1 MHRFFLHRQPR
12 AFPREEPISF
22 YAGSVEPLGVH
33 HQRWWFY
40 FIIIGS
46 YAIGGAVAATRY
58 IEPIQTF
65 DLDIFVMFP
74 LSQSGLISLSPV
86 YEYLKQLGYSSEG
99 EFVNIEGWP
108 VQFLPVFNKL
118 TEEAM
123 DNAIEVKFGNT
134 LTRVFSAEYLSAI
147 MLETGR
153 PKDHSRLIHFFDLDS
168 IDRSILNDIVERH
181 DLRHKWNT
189 FQKNFLNKDD

>member
-1 MHRFFLHRQPR
+1 M
-12 AFPREEPISF
+12 EETLTVLNKLQDN
-22 YAGSVEPLGVH
+22 G
-33 HQRWWFY
+33 
-40 FIIIGS
+40 IIGC

-74 LSQSGLISLSPV
+74 LSKSGIISLSPV
-86 YEYLKQLGYSSEG
+86 YEYLQQLGYAPEG

-118 TEEAM
+118 TEEAVE
-123 DNAIEVKFGNT
+123 NAIEVKFGNT
-134 LTRVFSAEYLSAI
+134 LTRVFSAEYLAAI

-153 PKDHSRLIHFFDLDS
+153 PKDYSRLIHFFEFDS
-168 IDRSILNDIVERH
+168 IDQKILEDIVERH
-181 DLRHKWNT
+181 GLKQKWNN
-189 FQKNFLNKDD
+189 FQRQFLNRDD

>member
-1 MHRFFLHRQPR
+1 M
-12 AFPREEPISF
+12 EETL
-22 YAGSVEPLGVH
+22 AVLNKLQDDG
-33 HQRWWFY
+33 
-40 FIIIGS
+40 IIGS